1 MERLTFL
8 KDHEGY
14 RGGYPVPM
22 VEVNN
27 GVDVD
32 CIEDRQD
39 DYTLSFCNSLS
50 ISRIALPPRRFVAGP
65 IVDKLY
71 KYEQLG
77 FDPDE
82 LYKIVQEHKQMK
94 AEEDRINELVKNSIK
109 NTIHGMHITTARGN
123 GKYELQ
129 KAAYKLM
136 VNSLYGSVGATVN
149 LYDRLNLEIKDVI
162 FNDPAT
168 IVFWLDGTKTVVKAQ
183 KGEKFDPEKGLMAA
197 ITKKALGN
205 EGKYYNKIGKWVK
218 KYIKPVKKGG
228 KKK

>member
-8 KDHEGY
+8 KAHKGY
-14 RGGYPVPM
+14 RGGYPVP
-22 VEVNN
+22 VVRLNDDIT
-27 GVDVD
+27 VDFTEERD
-32 CIEDRQD
+32 DR
-39 DYTLSFCNSLS
+39 Y
-50 ISRIALPPRRFVAGP
+50 ISAMGKEYSMPPDRYAAGR

-71 KYEQLG
+71 KYESIG

-82 LYKIVQEHKQMK
+82 LVKIVQEHKQMK

-109 NTIHGMHITTARGN
+109 NTIHGMRITTARGN

-149 LYDRLNLEIKDVI
+149 LYDRLNLEIKNVI